1 MQQKLARLSYVDRS
15 IVVRL
20 LACCNRLRKAR
31 NQLLL
36 YLRYGSL
43 NVPVIKR
50 DKIVICE
57 LLAVLVKH
65 TNLQQEI
72 LFSVNSLVLEAYML
86 KKC

>member
-20 LACCNRLRKAR
+20 LASYIRLSKAR

-65 TNLQQEI
+65 TNLQHNIIFSLSSFI
-72 LFSVNSLVLEAYML
+72 LIAYML
-86 KKC
+86 KRC